1 MLNKKRSLII
11 VISAPSGVGKTTLS
25 KRLLQVSSSFTYSVS
40 FTTRVPRKNEIEGV
54 DYYFIS
60 QEEFKKMIDQ
70 DKFVEWAQVHGELYG
85 TSAELL
91 DKAIEIKKDVVL
103 EVDVQGGIKIKKRYP
118 EAVLIFLL
126 PPSWQEL
133 EKRLNKRATEGIAKI
148 RERIKQAK
156 KEITYAHYYDYLVVN
171 NEINKALSDISNIVR
186 AERCRINRLSL
197 ENLPEIIQPDPTKK
211 GGLTD

>member
-1 MLNKKRSLII
+1 MLNKKKSLII

-40 FTTRVPRKNEIEGV
+40 FTTRAPRKNEIEGV

-60 QEEFKKMIDQ
+60 QEEFKKMIEE

-85 TSAELL
+85 TSVEFL
-91 DKAIEIKKDVVL
+91 DKAIETKKDVVL
-103 EVDVQGGIKIKKRYP
+103 EVDVQGGVKIKKRYP
-118 EAVLIFLL
+118 EAVLVFLL

-133 EKRLNKRATEGIAKI
+133 EKRLNKRATEGIVKI

-171 NEINKALSDISNIVR
+171 NEINKALSEISSIVR

-197 ENLPEIIQPDPTKK
+197 ESLPEIIQPDPTKK